1 MHSETHCKT
10 VLQDRGIST
19 AIASAPMLLE
29 IALLRTC
36 RAPCWPTCNTAAM
49 PDRKAVSRQH
59 CCVRRL
65 RPPPGAAAAAGP
77 IGTRSARSANSLC
90 IVRDQLPKRFCFFQA
105 PIHPSALG
113 KALKLHKLSLCRPAN
128 YNIRPKLRQPSSTLS
143 AVDSKSCI
151 QIVQLNHC
159 DHHRRSHISTKSAHK
174 YKVRAARSCL
184 FNVRFLRSLST
195 VRKSL
200 SNNRD
205 YSAFNL
211 SISIDTA
218 RI

>member
-1 MHSETHCKT
+1 MALTPSRAARPRVLRASTFVSLAHAQMHSETHCQT

-113 KALKLHKLSLCRPAN
+113 KALKLHKLSLCR
-128 YNIRPKLRQPSSTLS
+128 L
-143 AVDSKSCI
+143 
-151 QIVQLNHC
+151 QII
-159 DHHRRSHISTKSAHK
+159 IS
-174 YKVRAARSCL
+174 ARS
-184 FNVRFLRSLST
+184 FV
-195 VRKSL
+195 
-200 SNNRD
+200 NRPQ
-205 YSAFNL
+205 L
-211 SISIDTA
+211 CPL
-218 RI
+218 